1 MTVTRQSYK
10 TGSGYTPGQG
20 NRELPTVLALSGAQ
34 SFDDDLTNEMLQGSI
49 ETVQSVYIDNSL
61 NGQSVSIQFKG
72 GPRQKITCPA
82 NAQGYF
88 PVVPFGAVKFT
99 ATSTGAVD
107 VPVIWSNT
115 ERNANV
121 WKV

>member
-1 MTVTRQSYK
+1 MSVRPAFK
-10 TGSGYTPGQG
+10 TSGGITPIQG
-20 NRELPTVLALSGAQ
+20 NRELPTVLLLAAAQ
-34 SFDDDLTNEMLQGSI
+34 TFGDDLSAEMTQGDMDLI
-49 ETVQSVYIDNSL
+49 QSVYIDNSL
-61 NGQSVSIQFKG
+61 NASNVSIQFTG
-72 GPRQKITCPA
+72 GTAQKITCPS

-88 PVVPFGAVKFT
+88 PVVPMGRVVFVAASAGGVN
-99 ATSTGAVD
+99 